1 LERCDLPAT
10 IGDVTEEEF
19 LRRIDG
25 HLEVANEHMARGN
38 EIMARSNEIMARS
51 NEIMAR
57 NDVIF
62 EETRAALAQSRQ
74 SIDDMR
80 VELRQTSMRGQ
91 RVAEQ
96 FEAEVRRS
104 REQRAEERAEDR
116 TLLSDLLAEGRAG
129 RDALFVI
136 LDELR
141 GRGRGPAPAGA

>member
-1 LERCDLPAT
+1 M
-10 IGDVTEEEF
+10 TEEEF

-25 HLEVANEHMARGN
+25 HIEMANEHMARGNEHMARGN
-38 EIMARSNEIMARS
+38 EIMARGS
-51 NEIMAR
+51 
-57 NDVIF
+57 VIF
-62 EETRAALAQSRQ
+62 EETREALAELRR
-74 SIDDMR
+74 SIEDMR
-80 VELRQTSMRGQ
+80 VELRQCSLRGQ

-116 TLLSDLLAEGRAG
+116 TLLSDLLAESRAG

-141 GRGRGPAPAGA
+141 GRGQGPAPAGA